1 MRAMGVT
8 SPAPRLPSGT
18 FDATGARAT
27 DRPAEAT
34 ARRTT
39 PPIKIWAFIGALIL
53 AFEVYVLIR
62 WLAGPYFKHVSAGPT
77 AEPGWMRTTENI
89 WQVAGV
95 LATIGIVYWF
105 VVRPWRR
112 EGAPTTDGLLV
123 CAFGTLW
130 FEDPLSS
137 YYGHWFTYNA
147 NLVNFGSWV
156 KGVPGWMSYGSPGH
170 MVLEPLLIIPFVY
183 VYFIMIGVLVGCW
196 AMRRAEERWHLS
208 TLQLLGVCFVTMA
221 ALDLIGEGLIFL
233 PLGFWEYPG
242 GYGLLWPSTYHK
254 YPVNEMLTIAALFTA
269 LCALRY
275 FKNDRGHTLVERGI
289 DRLKVGARWKH
300 GLRFLAF
307 LAAVHLALI
316 AAYNIP
322 NSVVG
327 AHSRPWPA
335 DLQKR
340 SYLTDGVCGAG
351 TNIACPGPGIP
362 LFRGNNTVHL
372 DPNGRLVVPAGVT
385 LPRLVPFAS
394 R

>member
-1 MRAMGVT
+1 
-8 SPAPRLPSGT
+8 
-18 FDATGARAT
+18 
-27 DRPAEAT
+27 
-34 ARRTT
+34 
-39 PPIKIWAFIGALIL
+39 
-53 AFEVYVLIR
+53 
-62 WLAGPYFKHVSAGPT
+62 
-77 AEPGWMRTTENI
+77 
-89 WQVAGV
+89 
-95 LATIGIVYWF
+95 
-105 VVRPWRR
+105 
-112 EGAPTTDGLLV
+112 
-123 CAFGTLW
+123 
-130 FEDPLSS
+130 
-137 YYGHWFTYNA
+137 
-147 NLVNFGSWV
+147 
-156 KGVPGWMSYGSPGH
+156 

-242 GYGLLWPSTYHK
+242 GYGLLLPSTYHK

-275 FKNDRGHTLVERGI
+275 FKDDRGHTLVERGV
-289 DRLKVGARWKH
+289 DRLKVGAGWKN

-316 AAYNIP
+316 VAYNIP

-340 SYLTDGVCGAG
+340 SYLTDGVCGDG
-351 TNIACPGPGIP
+351 TTNACPGPGVP
-362 LFRGNNTVHL
+362 LLRGNSTAHL
-372 DPNGRLVVPAGVT
+372 DPNGNLVVPAGVT
-385 LPRLVPFAS
+385 LPKLVPFAS
-394 R
+394 K